1 MCLIRFILLEY
12 SVFSGRLTH
21 IPTSS
26 SETLEYE
33 WDKKA
38 IASQKVCMGRQSM
51 PYYTVATSQ
60 WIRALFLVVD
70 FASRLSSF

>member
-12 SVFSGRLTH
+12 GVFSGRLTH

-33 WDKKA
+33 WNKKRNSVSKGVDGKA
-38 IASQKVCMGRQSM
+38 IDAVLYCC
-51 PYYTVATSQ
+51 
-60 WIRALFLVVD
+60 
-70 FASRLSSF
+70 